1 MKNSFSGIIRSIIFM
16 TIGVIVIGSCQS
28 PNTDKE
34 VKPIDVKEDIV
45 LSIPNDTT
53 IHMLEGETYS
63 FSCDIKKGEIKILSE
78 SPDWKVSVVNEKE
91 KTINVTFPKDAQ
103 KSKQFDLIIGST
115 SSEVTD
121 KMRVHFKVADLTERG
136 GMFILSEG
144 NMTTENGSIAY
155 LTPDGGLIDTLYKRV
170 NGSELGNVA
179 QNMCISN
186 GKAYI
191 ISQNGEVNA
200 ENKPFNND
208 GMLVVVDLKTFKK
221 IKSYKKADLSKM
233 EWPTHIVTLDGQNIY
248 IRAKNGIWHLDDN
261 TGELSLV
268 ENVTP
273 NKSGT
278 DYLPVNNVNPNI
290 NFVVLNNKIY
300 YASYY
305 RDTRSGII
313 KEITSGEKQAK
324 DKKLPVRMAA
334 VFDKIVDVLPSDD
347 GKLWLLGVQG
357 NGLNYKIM
365 KFDVNKNYGNSD
377 ILPYNVLTEE
387 IKTSGNSNN
396 IAILGDRIFFQDPEQ
411 TVIYHFKWDE
421 NASPMPQ
428 KNLSG
433 VIEGWEGTPEADEF
447 IDFFD
452 IDGDARTFY
461 NGFAFNPINKKLY
474 VYTLK
479 SYTQWNK
486 SGKIFELDPDAKSDV
501 SIVTRKW
508 ESVGRF
514 PAGFFFNK

>member
-1 MKNSFSGIIRSIIFM
+1 MS
-16 TIGVIVIGSCQS
+16 IGVIVIGSCQS
-28 PNTDKE
+28 PNAGNE
-34 VKPIDVKEDIV
+34 VKPSDETHNIV

-63 FSCDIKKGEIKILSE
+63 FGCDIKKGEIKILSE
-78 SPDWKVSVVNEKE
+78 SPDWKVAVVNEKE

-115 SSEVTD
+115 SSEVSD

-191 ISQNGEVNA
+191 ISQNGEINA

-208 GMLVVVDLKTFKK
+208 GMLVIVDLKTFKK
-221 IKSYKKADLSKM
+221 IKSYKKTDLAKL

-261 TGELSLV
+261 SGVLSQV
-268 ENVTP
+268 ESVTP
-273 NKSGT
+273 DKSST
-278 DYLPVNNVNPNI
+278 DYLPMNNSNPNI
-290 NFVVLNNKIY
+290 NFVTMNNKIY
-300 YASYY
+300 YASYNKQ
-305 RDTRSGII
+305 TRSGMV
-313 KEITSGEKQAK
+313 KEITSGEKQTREIK
-324 DKKLPVRMAA
+324 FPLRMSA
-334 VFDKIVDVLPSDD
+334 VFDKIVDMLPAED
-347 GKLWLLGVQG
+347 GNLWILGEQG
-357 NGLNYKIM
+357 SGLNYKLTKIN
-365 KFDVNKNYGNSD
+365 VNKEYSGGL
-377 ILPYNVLTEE
+377 LPYNIITEE

-396 IAILGDRIFFQDPEQ
+396 IAILDGDVFFLDPSQ
-411 TVIYHFKWDE
+411 TVIYNFKWDE
-421 NASPMPQ
+421 NASPKQ
-428 KNLSG
+428 RKNKNG
-433 VIEGWEGTPEADEF
+433 VFDGWDGTPEADEF
-447 IDFFD
+447 LDFFD
-452 IDGDARTFY
+452 VDGDARTFY
-461 NGFAFNPINKKLY
+461 NGFAFNPVNKKLY

-479 SYTQWNK
+479 SYALWNK
-486 SGKIFELDPDAKSDV
+486 TGKIFELDPYAKTEDAKV
-501 SIVTRKW
+501 LRKW
-508 ESVGRF
+508 EKVGRF